1 MLEPYIVFSNSF
13 IMSIILNQ
21 DIVWESFFNKQHLSS
36 AKIFFMITN
45 KFDENQIC
53 LKQFSKALEI
63 QGAISDFDLFWTAVL
78 CCINIISTF
87 SGP

>member
-1 MLEPYIVFSNSF
+1 
-13 IMSIILNQ
+13 
-21 DIVWESFFNKQHLSS
+21 
-36 AKIFFMITN
+36 MITN

-78 CCINIISTF
+78 CGINIIIHLR
-87 SGP
+87 